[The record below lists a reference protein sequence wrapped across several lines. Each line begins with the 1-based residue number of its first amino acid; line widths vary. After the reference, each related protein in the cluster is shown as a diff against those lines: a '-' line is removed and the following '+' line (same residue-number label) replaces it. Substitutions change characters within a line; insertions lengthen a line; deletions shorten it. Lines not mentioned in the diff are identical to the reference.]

1 MYFYYLRWNESQIA
15 FLRKRRKYRVSIRV
29 EMTKIIRI
37 TVDPELRSP
46 ELRASAEKLSNFGS
60 QTRPWRRSCRSHEW
74 SWHSRTLW
82 RTKLCKGLVSVTQE
96 TTKQI
101 ASVVEFSPDFHKKQ
115 LSVRSRYH
123 GAKTLHSLVLQHVIE
138 CRTKRYLQI
147 RKFGDCIWAAN
158 FFPFRDRYVEISL

>member
-46 ELRASAEKLSNFGS
+46 KLRASAEKLSNFGS
-60 QTRPWRRSCRSHEW
+60 QTRPCRRSCRSHEW

-96 TTKQI
+96 TTKRLRPWLNSFLI
-101 ASVVEFSPDFHKKQ
+101 FIKNNFLFVPGITELKN
-115 LSVRSRYH
+115 
-123 GAKTLHSLVLQHVIE
+123 LHSLICMWLSVVPSDISKYANLGIAFE
-138 CRTKRYLQI
+138 LRT
-147 RKFGDCIWAAN
+147 
-158 FFPFRDRYVEISL
+158 FFFL